1 MTVHK
6 KSLSPA
12 ASRLKPANRCA
23 IYTRKS
29 CEEGLEL
36 EFNSLH
42 AQRESAEAFITSQ
55 QHEGWECLPEQYD
68 DGGFSGGSLDRPAL
82 NRLLED
88 IKSGKIDCV
97 VVYKVDRLSRSLMD
111 FTRIMETFD
120 KYGVSFVSVTQQFNT
135 THSMGRLTLNILL
148 SFAQFEREI
157 IGERIRDK
165 IAAQRRKGKWSGGIP
180 VLGYDVDRSSA
191 SAKLVVNAEEAVR
204 VRRIFSLYQE
214 LGTLLPVVQDVN
226 KRGWLSKE
234 WKTKSGLL
242 RGGKPFDKCSI
253 YTLLTNP
260 LYAGLIRH
268 KDVIHKGEHEPIIDA
283 PMFDAVQKQLKTNG
297 RGRGNQLIN
306 KHGAIL
312 KGILRCSACDH
323 AMVHTFTRKKEKIYR
338 YYSCIQAIKSGRD
351 ACPTPNLP
359 AAEIEQA
366 VLDQIRSIGADA
378 EIQNL
383 VIAQIQSGQNKQIE
397 ELETNRQQLQRQLS
411 RDHAELGKL
420 AILNDPTGATAS
432 RIADLHI
439 RIAKC
444 ETDLA
449 RVVSASTSVENCTF
463 DRVAAAESV
472 RDFDE
477 IWNALTSREKGRL
490 IRLVVSKIE
499 FSAGNSSISV
509 SFYPDAIRSLQDTR
523 KEVSA

>member
-12 ASRLKPANRCA
+12 ASRLKPA
-23 IYTRKS
+23 
-29 CEEGLEL
+29 
-36 EFNSLH
+36 
-42 AQRESAEAFITSQ
+42 
-55 QHEGWECLPEQYD
+55 
-68 DGGFSGGSLDRPAL
+68 
-82 NRLLED
+82 
-88 IKSGKIDCV
+88 
-97 VVYKVDRLSRSLMD
+97 
-111 FTRIMETFD
+111 
-120 KYGVSFVSVTQQFNT
+120 
-135 THSMGRLTLNILL
+135 
-148 SFAQFEREI
+148 
-157 IGERIRDK
+157 
-165 IAAQRRKGKWSGGIP
+165 
-180 VLGYDVDRSSA
+180 
-191 SAKLVVNAEEAVR
+191 NAEEAVR

-226 KRGWLSKE
+226 KRGWLNKE

-268 KDVIHKGEHEPIIDA
+268 KDVIHKGEHEPIIEA
-283 PMFDAVQKQLKTNG
+283 SMFDAVQKQLKTNG

-312 KGILRCSACDH
+312 KGILRCTACDH

-420 AILNDPTGATAS
+420 AILNDPTGAKRRPWLECS
-432 RIADLHI
+432 HH
-439 RIAKC
+439 C
-444 ETDLA
+444 
-449 RVVSASTSVENCTF
+449 SV
-463 DRVAAAESV
+463 
-472 RDFDE
+472 
-477 IWNALTSREKGRL
+477 
-490 IRLVVSKIE
+490 
-499 FSAGNSSISV
+499 
-509 SFYPDAIRSLQDTR
+509 
-523 KEVSA
+523 

>member
-1 MTVHK
+1 
-6 KSLSPA
+6 
-12 ASRLKPANRCA
+12 
-23 IYTRKS
+23 
-29 CEEGLEL
+29 
-36 EFNSLH
+36 
-42 AQRESAEAFITSQ
+42 
-55 QHEGWECLPEQYD
+55 
-68 DGGFSGGSLDRPAL
+68 
-82 NRLLED
+82 
-88 IKSGKIDCV
+88 
-97 VVYKVDRLSRSLMD
+97 
-111 FTRIMETFD
+111 
-120 KYGVSFVSVTQQFNT
+120 
-135 THSMGRLTLNILL
+135 
-148 SFAQFEREI
+148 
-157 IGERIRDK
+157 
-165 IAAQRRKGKWSGGIP
+165 
-180 VLGYDVDRSSA
+180 
-191 SAKLVVNAEEAVR
+191 
-204 VRRIFSLYQE
+204 
-214 LGTLLPVVQDVN
+214 
-226 KRGWLSKE
+226 
-234 WKTKSGLL
+234 
-242 RGGKPFDKCSI
+242 
-253 YTLLTNP
+253 
-260 LYAGLIRH
+260 
-268 KDVIHKGEHEPIIDA
+268 
-283 PMFDAVQKQLKTNG
+283 
-297 RGRGNQLIN
+297 
-306 KHGAIL
+306 
-312 KGILRCSACDH
+312 
-323 AMVHTFTRKKEKIYR
+323 MVHTFTRKKEKIYR

-499 FSAGNSSISV
+499 FSAENSSISV

>member
-1 MTVHK
+1 
-6 KSLSPA
+6 
-12 ASRLKPANRCA
+12 
-23 IYTRKS
+23 
-29 CEEGLEL
+29 
-36 EFNSLH
+36 
-42 AQRESAEAFITSQ
+42 
-55 QHEGWECLPEQYD
+55 
-68 DGGFSGGSLDRPAL
+68 
-82 NRLLED
+82 
-88 IKSGKIDCV
+88 
-97 VVYKVDRLSRSLMD
+97 
-111 FTRIMETFD
+111 
-120 KYGVSFVSVTQQFNT
+120 
-135 THSMGRLTLNILL
+135 
-148 SFAQFEREI
+148 
-157 IGERIRDK
+157 
-165 IAAQRRKGKWSGGIP
+165 
-180 VLGYDVDRSSA
+180 
-191 SAKLVVNAEEAVR
+191 
-204 VRRIFSLYQE
+204 
-214 LGTLLPVVQDVN
+214 LLPVVQDVN

-338 YYSCIQAIKSGRD
+338 YYSCTHAIKSGRD

-420 AILNDPTGATAS
+420 AILNDPTGATSA
-432 RIADLHI
+432 RIADLHT

-444 ETDLA
+444 EADLA
-449 RVVSASTSVENCTF
+449 RVVSALTSVENCTF

-499 FSAGNSSISV
+499 FSAENSSISV
-509 SFYPDAIRSLQDTR
+509 SFYPDAIRSLQGTR